1 MFDKLKTFFDDKTDI
16 SEINF
21 TPEQVATVAL
31 LISTAKYDGALAK
44 TLKLCLAVIQ
54 KRAIEPL

>member
-31 LISTAKYDGALAK
+31 LILAAKYDGALDEVERHEIM
-44 TLKLCLAVIQ
+44 T
-54 KRAIEPL
+54 